1 MRDIIIYVAWWWEK
15 HLSKR
20 SLIKHTCSWRDKS
33 EKVNGFTVLFFCLPK
48 YFVFNGL
55 WLDVLAFTRHVRLV
69 ELIVTNSDKKIN
81 LVRLFNVKAKNL
93 RKRHKWS
100 REETYVRNFKLII
113 RGQMFEVD
121 EITLHK
127 NEVFH

>member
-1 MRDIIIYVAWWWEK
+1 M
-15 HLSKR
+15 
-20 SLIKHTCSWRDKS
+20 
-33 EKVNGFTVLFFCLPK
+33 
-48 YFVFNGL
+48 
-55 WLDVLAFTRHVRLV
+55 
-69 ELIVTNSDKKIN
+69 IVTNPDKKIN

-100 REETYVRNFKLII
+100 REETYIRNFKLII